1 MGNIIKKGEDKKVYY
16 SRSEIAKHNT
26 PESLWIIANEK
37 VYDIT
42 QFYRRQTHPGG
53 MDSLLSRGGGAI
65 DASSDM
71 RFHSK
76 GSKKLWN
83 QYLIGYMCREKN

>member
-1 MGNIIKKGEDKKVYY
+1 MGNIISKGQDKRVYY
-16 SRSEIAKHNT
+16 SRSEVAKHNT
-26 PESLWIIANEK
+26 PESLWIIANDK

-42 QFYRRQTHPGG
+42 QFYRRQRHPGG
-53 MDSLLSRGGGAI
+53 IEPLLSRGGGAI

-76 GSKKLWN
+76 RTKKLWN
-83 QYLIGYMCREKN
+83 QYLIGYSKL